1 MKHILS
7 ISDLTKDEI
16 LSIICSALEL
26 KEKRKAGK
34 VTDLLKNKS
43 LGMIFEKSSTR
54 TRISFEVAMADL
66 GGHALYLSTA
76 DLQLGRGETI
86 GDTASVISRYLHAI
100 TARVYSHDTVVELAR
115 HSSVPVINALSD
127 KEHPCQ
133 LLSDLMTIIEY
144 KGNAEGLKLTWIGD
158 GNNVCNSAI
167 LMCAIMGMRI
177 MVACPKGYEPDADIV
192 QQAID
197 MGGDVTITDD
207 IQAAAKG
214 ADVLYT
220 DAWVSMGNEAE
231 REQRF
236 KDLALYQINDELLSH
251 AKNDCIVLHC
261 LPAHRGEEITEE
273 VMKGVH
279 SAILDQAENR
289 LHVQKALLVSL
300 LTKK

>member
-16 LSIICSALEL
+16 LSIIYSALEL

-34 VTDLLKNKS
+34 ITDLLKNKS

-54 TRISFEVAMADL
+54 TRISFEVCMADL
-66 GGHALYLSTA
+66 GGHALYLST
-76 DLQLGRGETI
+76 DDMQLGRGETI
-86 GDTASVISRYLHAI
+86 EDTASVISRYVHAI
-100 TARVYSHDTVVELAR
+100 TARVYSHSTVEELAR

-144 KGNAEGLKLTWIGD
+144 KGNVEGLKLTWIGD

-177 MVACPKGYEPDADIV
+177 VVACPNGYEPDEDIV

-197 MGGDVTITDD
+197 MGGDVTIMNDVHE
-207 IQAAAKG
+207 AVKG

-220 DAWVSMGNEAE
+220 DVWVSMGDEDE
-231 REQRF
+231 REQRL
-236 KDLALYQINDELLSH
+236 KDLAPYQINDWLVLH

-289 LHVQKALLVSL
+289 LHAQKALLVSL
-300 LTKK
+300 LTEK

>member
-16 LSIICSALEL
+16 LGIIYSALEL
-26 KEKRKAGK
+26 KEKRQAGK
-34 VTDLLKNKS
+34 ITDLLKNKS

-54 TRISFEVAMADL
+54 TRISFEVGMADL
-66 GGHALYLSTA
+66 GGHALYLST
-76 DLQLGRGETI
+76 DDMQLGRGETI
-86 GDTASVISRYLHAI
+86 EDTASVISRYLHAI
-100 TARVYSHDTVVELAR
+100 TARVYSHDTVEELAR

-144 KGNAEGLKLTWIGD
+144 KGNVEGLKFAWIGD

-167 LMCAIMGMRI
+167 LMCAIMGMQI
-177 MVACPKGYEPDADIV
+177 VVACPKGYEPDEDIV

-207 IQAAAKG
+207 VQAAAKR

-220 DAWVSMGNEAE
+220 DVWVSMGDEDE
-231 REQRF
+231 RDKRL
-236 KDLALYQINDELLSH
+236 KDLAPYQINAELVGH

-261 LPAHRGEEITEE
+261 LPAHRGEEITED

-289 LHVQKALLVSL
+289 LHAQKALIVSL
-300 LTKK
+300 IAEK